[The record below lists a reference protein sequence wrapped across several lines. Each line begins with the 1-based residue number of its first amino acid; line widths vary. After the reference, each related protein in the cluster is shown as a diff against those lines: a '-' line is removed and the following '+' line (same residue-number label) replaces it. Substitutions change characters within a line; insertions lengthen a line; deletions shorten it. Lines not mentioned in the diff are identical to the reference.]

1 MNSIGGLQIQM
12 KTINGF
18 SPETPMNSTG
28 GDSGEFYWW
37 IADPNENYKW
47 ILTRDSDEFYWWIT
61 DPNEIG
67 YK

>member
-1 MNSIGGLQIQM
+1 MHS
-12 KTINGF
+12 
-18 SPETPMNSTG
+18 SPETPMNSIG
-28 GDSGEFYWW
+28 GDSDEFYWW
-37 IADPNENYKW
+37 ITDPNENYKW